1 MFLTMAAHKKK
12 NTEIQEITEAPQA
25 TWEYVGK
32 DEMEK
37 AILSFMGSLDKGSF
51 SSKDKVLFY
60 KELVYMIKGW
70 LSILQA
76 VEVIKKETTNHAV
89 RSICWTLMHYLNEG
103 KSFSYALGR
112 LSEYFDEGD
121 SAIIKTWE
129 STGTLDVVLQELAEE
144 YAYINAIKNKYIS
157 ALIYPAFLIV
167 GSIAAV
173 LYLFSSV
180 LPGILDMFTDQMDK
194 LPLVTRVLKS
204 MSDFCVEYWKAILV
218 ILWVGGLI
226 AWIYWT
232 TEHGKKNYSTMMM
245 NLPLI
250 GGMTKTYYLI
260 KWAKYMKLMI
270 GSWLDYVQTF
280 RLLRDILDIP
290 AYQEMIEQVM
300 AWLQIWKTIYASIS
314 SHPNLIYPSVATMIK
329 VWEETACLED
339 SMQNVINMYQD
350 ELDNQINA
358 FSKML
363 EPVILI
369 FMWVIVALVASGI
382 FWVVFTVMENVG
394 V

>member
-1 MFLTMAAHKKK
+1 MTTKSKGK
-12 NTEIQEITEAPQA
+12 ETIETPEVQWQ
-25 TWEYVGK
+25 YVAK
-32 DEMEK
+32 DEVEK
-37 AILSFMGSLDKGSF
+37 TILSFMGTLDKGSF
-51 SSKDKVLFY
+51 SAKDKVLFY
-60 KELVYMIKGW
+60 KELVYMLKGW

-76 VEVIKKETTNHAV
+76 VEVIRKETTNNAV
-89 RSICWTLMHYLNEG
+89 RNICWTLMHYLNEG
-103 KSFSYALGR
+103 KSFSYSIGR
-112 LSEYFDEGD
+112 LTEYFDEWD

-129 STGTLDVVLQELAEE
+129 STGNLDVVLHELADE
-144 YAYINAIKNKYIS
+144 YEYINQIRNKYIS

-173 LYLFSSV
+173 LFLFSSV
-180 LPGILDMFTDQMDK
+180 LPGILDMFSDQMDK
-194 LPLVTRVLKS
+194 LPLITRVLKS
-204 MSDFCVEYWKAILV
+204 ISDFCVQYWKTILI
-218 ILWVGGLI
+218 ILWVGSI
-226 AWIYWT
+226 VAWIYST
-232 TEHGKKNYSTMMM
+232 TEQGKKKFSWMML
-245 NLPLI
+245 NAPLI
-250 GGMTKTYYLI
+250 GGMTRTYYLI

-280 RLLRDILDIP
+280 RLLREILGIP
-290 AYQEMIEQVM
+290 AYQDMIEQVM

-314 SHPNLIYPSVATMIK
+314 TQTDLIYPSVATMIK

-363 EPVILI
+363 EPIILI
-369 FMWVIVALVASGI
+369 FMWVIVALVASWI

>member
-1 MFLTMAAHKKK
+1 MTTKSKGK
-12 NTEIQEITEAPQA
+12 ETIETPEVQ
-25 TWEYVGK
+25 WEYVAK
-32 DEMEK
+32 DDIEK
-37 AILSFMGSLDKGSF
+37 TILSFMGTLDKGSF
-51 SSKDKVLFY
+51 SAKDKVLFY
-60 KELVYMIKGW
+60 KELVYMLKGW

-76 VEVIKKETTNHAV
+76 VEVIRKETTNNAV
-89 RSICWTLMHYLNEG
+89 RNICWTLMHYLNEG
-103 KSFSYALGR
+103 KSFSYSIGR
-112 LSEYFDEGD
+112 LTEYFDEWD

-129 STGTLDVVLQELAEE
+129 STGNLDVVLHELADE
-144 YAYINAIKNKYIS
+144 YEYINQIKNKYIS

-173 LYLFSSV
+173 LFLFSSV
-180 LPGILDMFTDQMDK
+180 LPGILDMFSDQMDK
-194 LPLVTRVLKS
+194 LPLITRVLKS
-204 MSDFCVEYWKAILV
+204 ISDFCVQYWKTILI
-218 ILWVGGLI
+218 ILWVGSI
-226 AWIYWT
+226 VAWIYST
-232 TEHGKKNYSTMMM
+232 TEQGKKKFSWMML
-245 NLPLI
+245 NAPLI
-250 GGMTKTYYLI
+250 WGMTRTYYLI

-280 RLLRDILDIP
+280 RLLREILGIP
-290 AYQEMIEQVM
+290 AYQDMIENVM

-314 SHPNLIYPSVATMIK
+314 TETSLIYPSVATMIK

-363 EPVILI
+363 EPIILI
-369 FMWVIVALVASGI
+369 FMWVIVALVASWI

>member
-1 MFLTMAAHKKK
+1 MTTKSKGK
-12 NTEIQEITEAPQA
+12 ETIETPEVQ
-25 TWEYVGK
+25 WEYVAK
-32 DEMEK
+32 DDIEK
-37 AILSFMGSLDKGSF
+37 TILSFMGTLDKGSF
-51 SSKDKVLFY
+51 SAKDKVLFY
-60 KELVYMIKGW
+60 KELVYMLKGW

-76 VEVIKKETTNHAV
+76 VEVIRKETTNNAV
-89 RSICWTLMHYLNEG
+89 RNICWTLMHYLNEG
-103 KSFSYALGR
+103 KSFSYSIGR
-112 LSEYFDEGD
+112 LTEYFDEWD

-129 STGTLDVVLQELAEE
+129 STGNLDVVLHELADE
-144 YAYINAIKNKYIS
+144 YEYINQIRNKYIS

-173 LYLFSSV
+173 LFLFSSV
-180 LPGILDMFTDQMDK
+180 LPGILDMFSDQMDK
-194 LPLVTRVLKS
+194 LPLITRVLKS
-204 MSDFCVEYWKAILV
+204 ISDFCVQYWKTILI
-218 ILWVGGLI
+218 ILWVGSI
-226 AWIYWT
+226 VAWIYST
-232 TEHGKKNYSTMMM
+232 TEQGKKKFSWMML
-245 NLPLI
+245 NAPLI
-250 GGMTKTYYLI
+250 WGMTRTYYLI

-280 RLLRDILDIP
+280 RLLREILGIP
-290 AYQEMIEQVM
+290 AYQDMIENVM

-314 SHPNLIYPSVATMIK
+314 TETSLIYPSVATMIK

-363 EPVILI
+363 EPIILI
-369 FMWVIVALVASGI
+369 FMWVIVALVASWI

>member
-1 MFLTMAAHKKK
+1 MTTKSKGK
-12 NTEIQEITEAPQA
+12 ETIETPEVQWQ
-25 TWEYVGK
+25 YVAK
-32 DEMEK
+32 DEVEK
-37 AILSFMGSLDKGSF
+37 TILSFMGTLDKGSF
-51 SSKDKVLFY
+51 SAKDKVLFY
-60 KELVYMIKGW
+60 KELVYMLKGW
-70 LSILQA
+70 LSILQS
-76 VEVIKKETTNHAV
+76 VEVIRKETTNNAI
-89 RSICWTLMHYLNEG
+89 RNICWTLIHYLNEG
-103 KSFSYALGR
+103 KSFSYSIGR
-112 LSEYFDEGD
+112 LTEYFDEWD

-129 STGTLDVVLQELAEE
+129 STGNLDVVLHELADE
-144 YAYINAIKNKYIS
+144 YEYINQIKNKYIS

-173 LYLFSSV
+173 LFLFSSV
-180 LPGILDMFTDQMDK
+180 LPGILDMFSDQMDK
-194 LPLVTRVLKS
+194 LPLITRVLKS
-204 MSDFCVEYWKAILV
+204 ISDFCVEYWKTILIVLGVGV
-218 ILWVGGLI
+218 IV
-226 AWIYWT
+226 AWIYST
-232 TEHGKKNYSTMMM
+232 TEQGKKKFSWMML
-245 NLPLI
+245 NAPLI
-250 GGMTKTYYLI
+250 GGMTRTYYLI

-280 RLLRDILDIP
+280 RLLREILGIP
-290 AYQEMIEQVM
+290 AYQDMIEQVM

-314 SHPNLIYPSVATMIK
+314 TQTDLIYPSVATMIK

-363 EPVILI
+363 EPIILI
-369 FMWVIVALVASGI
+369 FMWVIVALVASWI